1 MYKKKKISLVLPVYN
16 EEKAVGLV
24 IDDFES
30 LKIFDEI
37 IVVDNNCRDASAHIA
52 LKRGAKIVKEAKQGF
67 GFALRKG
74 MAVSRGDYIFL
85 CDADGTYDPKDAF
98 RLLENLK
105 ENDYVF
111 GTRVNKEFIGDSAY
125 MGSALRFGNIVLGKI
140 IQVLFNTSKITD
152 CGCTYRVMKKSVVKD
167 ILPHLKVGGGHFIPE
182 SLIVTTLHGYK
193 IKEVPVHYRARI
205 GQSKLTGSIFRSFK
219 IAIKMFQIA
228 IEYRFT
234 PAYTKEDF

>member
-1 MYKKKKISLVLPVYN
+1 MFKNKKVSLILPAYN

-24 IDDFES
+24 IDDFKS

-37 IVVDNNCRDASAHIA
+37 IVIDNNCKDNTARVASQKGAMVVVE
-52 LKRGAKIVKEAKQGF
+52 KRQGF

-74 MAVSRGDYIFL
+74 MTVAKGDYIFL

-111 GTRVNKEFIGDSAY
+111 GTRVNKKFIHSSAY
-125 MGSALRFGNIVLGKI
+125 MGLALRFGNIVLGKI

-152 CGCTYRVMKKSVVKD
+152 CGCTYRGMKKSVVKD

-182 SLIVTTLHGYK
+182 SLIVTVLHGYK
-193 IKEVPVHYRARI
+193 IKEIPVHYRRRI
-205 GQSKLTGSIFRSFK
+205 GQSKLTGSIIRSFK
-219 IAIKMFQIA
+219 IAVRMLQTA
-228 IEYRFT
+228 LEYRLGLS
-234 PAYTKEDF
+234 